1 MTDTRLPA
9 HLEIAG
15 FLRAVE
21 AAGGFG
27 TVLQRGERDAGTI
40 VLVSTDRG
48 EHARL
53 WERMPQIDGSRRF
66 TGTREAD
73 ANNPAEFGDYLAR
86 RMNQD
91 PDCWFME
98 LDIPDAPRFIA
109 SLGT

>member
-1 MTDTRLPA
+1 MTDARLPA

-27 TVLQRGERDAGTI
+27 VVLQRGERDAGTI
-40 VLVSTDRG
+40 VLVTTDRG
-48 EHARL
+48 ERVRL
-53 WERMPQIDGSRRF
+53 WERMPQIDGTRQF

-73 ANNPAEFGDYLAR
+73 LNNPSEFGDYLAR

-91 PDCWFME
+91 LDCWFIE
-98 LDIPDAPRFIA
+98 LDIPDATRFIA